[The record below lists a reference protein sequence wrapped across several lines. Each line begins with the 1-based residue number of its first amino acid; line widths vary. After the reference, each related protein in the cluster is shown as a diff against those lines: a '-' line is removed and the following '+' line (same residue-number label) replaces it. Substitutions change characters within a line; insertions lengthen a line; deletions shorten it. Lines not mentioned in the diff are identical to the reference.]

1 MRITVLM
8 GGTTAERQVSL
19 ASGREVIRALRAR
32 GHDVLAIDTARGYLP
47 PGDEDRLVPDQV
59 GLEPPRLEDLALM
72 LRGELL
78 PALGE
83 LPALRQTE
91 VVFLALHGG
100 PGEDGRV
107 QSLLELLGIPYTGSG
122 PLGSA
127 LAMDKELSKRLFQDA
142 GVPTPRWVMA
152 PVDAAAVERT
162 LGFPA
167 IVKPSKQGSTVGITV
182 VHGPDGLERAVQV
195 AYRFDDEVLI
205 EEFIPGRELTVGILG
220 ERALPVVEILPKHDI
235 YDYDC
240 KYTKGMS
247 EYRVPAPLSD
257 EERASIQD
265 LALRAHRSL
274 KLRGF
279 SRIDFRMSREGR
291 FYCLEA
297 NSLPGLTQ
305 TSLLPKAALAAGIP
319 FPELCEQIVRA
330 ALDASGAGGS
340 DRGPPGT

>member
-8 GGTTAERQVSL
+8 GGTTAEREVSL
-19 ASGREVIRALRAR
+19 ASGREVIKALRSR
-32 GHDVLAIDTARGYLP
+32 GHDVLAIDTARGYLA
-47 PGDEDRLVPDQV
+47 PGDEDRLIPEHV

-83 LPALRQTE
+83 LPAVRQTD

-107 QSLLELLGIPYTGSG
+107 QALLELLGVPYTGSG
-122 PLGSA
+122 PLASA
-127 LAMDKELSKRLFQDA
+127 LAMDKELSKRLFEDV
-142 GVPTPRWVMA
+142 GVPTPPWLMA
-152 PVDAAAVERT
+152 PVQGAEVERR

-182 VHGPDGLERAVQV
+182 VQAPQELDAAVRL
-195 AYRFDDEVLI
+195 AYEFDDEVVI
-205 EEFIPGRELTVGILG
+205 EKFIRGRELTVGILG
-220 ERALPVVEILPKHDI
+220 ERALPVVEILPKHEI

-247 EYRVPAPLSD
+247 EYRVPAPLS
-257 EERASIQD
+257 EEESRTIRD
-265 LALRAHRSL
+265 LALRAHRAL

-279 SRIDFRMSREGR
+279 SRIDFRMSPEGR

-305 TSLLPKAALAAGIP
+305 TSLLPKAAAAAGIP
-319 FPELCEQIVRA
+319 FPELCEQIVRV
-330 ALDASGAGGS
+330 ALDPHAARGAE
-340 DRGPPGT
+340 RGRPG